1 MHSQLEAD
9 HTIAQT
15 RSLPY
20 ASTFAAPSIT
30 AEPPVVQQ
38 ADSFDSLYIAHARSW
53 FIAILF
59 AYAISALSYVWYTPP
74 WQSPDEP
81 AHYNYVAYVAQER
94 SLPVLETGDYD
105 QALLDRILRSHFRPS
120 DGVTSLRYEYH
131 QPPLYYLLAA
141 PVYWMTG
148 GSLLALRLFSAL
160 IGACAL
166 AMLYLCLELVFP
178 TKTLIVVGATALA
191 ALLPMHVSILCAVNN
206 DGLAELLIMVAL
218 LVALSWMRLWFYAD
232 SGSVR
237 ATVDGSSRQGR
248 RRLVL
253 LGFVLGL
260 GMLTKV
266 YAYALLPILL
276 ATIVLVVWID
286 PRAQRSGVAKWTS
299 QPSRSWQSLWRGV
312 RVSLWTAIPALVLGS
327 LWWIRNHLIY
337 GGWDLLGLTRHATVV
352 ADQQRTGD
360 WIAAFGWVAYGERA
374 IRFTFQSFWGVF
386 GWMGIFMDERIYTG
400 FYLFTGIIF
409 LGLLWAI
416 VRLIS
421 GRPDADMDHFQLW
434 VLGLFGVMIV
444 AVAVA
449 YLWYNLEFVQH
460 QGRYLFWGLLPIGTV
475 VALGW
480 REVMQPLQGWI
491 TAMLALLVTA
501 GAAVVGYV
509 IDTLDKWTLL
519 TAGCIVLMLLLQ
531 SLLLALTAPATMK
544 RMPSRIRSW
553 SARPSVSATTRW
565 ARVSVWALPFVL
577 MFVLNLAIPHLYILR
592 QLAQ

>member
-191 ALLPMHVSILCAVNN
+191 ALLPMHVSILSAVNN

-232 SGSVR
+232 SASVR

-248 RRLVL
+248 RRLIL